1 MSAREPTAAAGSI
14 GTDFGDQAVFDPSEA
29 ATQLAF
35 ELDRALEEGQTNFLS
50 ADALRLLMEAVC
62 RSYAARASR
71 GGDETSGAALA
82 LAGDIDRALN
92 EGRADILSEAA
103 VQALMAV
110 ACRSYSAQI
119 EGGGGYLPLSDRSR
133 VTSTDVMVS
142 ASGLLKAANLA
153 VFELGMWQSWTGR

>member
-1 MSAREPTAAAGSI
+1 MSARKPAAAK
-14 GTDFGDQAVFDPSEA
+14 V
-29 ATQLAF
+29 
-35 ELDRALEEGQTNFLS
+35 
-50 ADALRLLMEAVC
+50 
-62 RSYAARASR
+62 AARPAGKPAKAAAKPIPAPAGDASA
-71 GGDETSGAALA
+71 AALA

-92 EGRADILSEAA
+92 EGRTDILSEAA
-103 VQALMAV
+103 VQALMAA

-119 EGGGGYLPLSDRSR
+119 ESGGAYLPLSDRSR

>member
-1 MSAREPTAAAGSI
+1 MSARKPAAAK
-14 GTDFGDQAVFDPSEA
+14 V
-29 ATQLAF
+29 
-35 ELDRALEEGQTNFLS
+35 
-50 ADALRLLMEAVC
+50 
-62 RSYAARASR
+62 AARPAAKPAKLAAKPVPAAAPAGDASA
-71 GGDETSGAALA
+71 AALA
-82 LAGDIDRALN
+82 LASDIDRALN
-92 EGRADILSEAA
+92 EGRTDILSEAA

-119 EGGGGYLPLSDRSR
+119 EAGAGFLPLAERSR